1 MFHLHFSKD
10 QSSRLADWQTQQAQ
24 SDPHSLTRDLV
35 TLESLAEGA
44 ADLCPQEDDLELII
58 MQLAKDKK
66 LTVAHTD
73 PEKQSK
79 VCLKEIMVSPIKDQ
93 SLIMGRR
100 GGGHK
105 TVGVGASQVLYPK
118 GKC

>member
-1 MFHLHFSKD
+1 M
-10 QSSRLADWQTQQAQ
+10 
-24 SDPHSLTRDLV
+24 

-44 ADLCPQEDDLELII
+44 ADLCPQEEDLELII

-66 LTVAHTD
+66 LIVTHTD

-79 VCLKEIMVSPIKDQ
+79 VCLKEIMVSPIRDQ
-93 SLIMGRR
+93 SLITGRR

-105 TVGVGASQVLYPK
+105 TRGRWGGVGGVEKVRSMLKGFEVVLT
-118 GKC
+118 